1 MKEMVKAIRSGHT
14 PTLFSAF
21 LHFDVSFMVWVLIG
35 ALSIYISRDLDL
47 TTVEKGWI
55 VSIPLLGGAFFR
67 IILGFLVDRFGPKK
81 IGTVSLSIVLLPLLW
96 GWQGA
101 ASVEELAAVGFLLG
115 IAGASFAVALPLAS
129 RAYPREHQGMAMG
142 IAGAGNSG
150 TMIAVLIAP
159 LLAEWFGWHAVF
171 GLAIIPVVLTLAC
184 FTLLAREPADRP
196 APRPLSAYLP
206 LLREAD
212 LWWFNLYYSVTF
224 GGFVGL
230 ASFFGF
236 FFHDRY
242 QLSPVAAG
250 AITAFCVFGGSF
262 FRPLGGYLADRIG
275 GRKLLMGLYLAIA
288 LLFGS
293 VASLPPVAIAVALL
307 FCGMAAL
314 GMGNGA
320 IFQQVPQRFEA
331 EIGLVS
337 GIVGAAGGIGGF
349 FLPPLL
355 SKVKAMTN
363 SYTGGFLLFGL
374 TALLCAATLF
384 FNPRAIEAP
393 PPEPAPA
400 PEGGGPI
407 RMEVVFEL
415 QGNGWR

>member
-1 MKEMVKAIRSGHT
+1 MKEMVKAIRSGHP

-21 LHFDVSFMVWVLIG
+21 LHFDISFMVWVLIG
-35 ALSIYISRDLDL
+35 ALGIYISRDLDL
-47 TTVEKGWI
+47 TTVQKGWI

-81 IGTVSLSIVLLPLLW
+81 IGTLSLSIVLLPLLW
-96 GWQGA
+96 GWRGA
-101 ASVEELAAVGFLLG
+101 TSLEELVAVGFLLG

-129 RAYPREHQGMAMG
+129 RAYPPEHQGIAMG

-159 LLAEWFGWHAVF
+159 LLAESVGWHAVF
-171 GLAIIPVVLTLAC
+171 GLAILPVILTLAC
-184 FTLLAREPADRP
+184 FVLLAREPGERP
-196 APRPLSAYLP
+196 AARPLSAYLA
-206 LLREAD
+206 LLKEAD

-230 ASFFGF
+230 ASFFGL

-242 QLSPVAAG
+242 HLSPVAAG
-250 AITAFCVFGGSF
+250 AVTALCVFGGSF
-262 FRPLGGYLADRIG
+262 FRPIGGHLADRIG
-275 GRKLLMGLYLAIA
+275 GRRLLMGLYLTIG

-293 VASLPPVAIAVALL
+293 VASLPPAAVVIPLL

-320 IFQQVPQRFEA
+320 IFQQVPQRFQE

-337 GIVGAAGGIGGF
+337 GIVGAAGGVGGF

-355 SKVKAMTN
+355 SKMKALTH
-363 SYTGGFLLFGL
+363 SYAGGFFLFGL
-374 TALLCAATLF
+374 TALLCFATLF
-384 FNPRAIEAP
+384 FSPRTLEAP
-393 PPEPAPA
+393 QPDPIPLPE
-400 PEGGGPI
+400 EGEGRI
-407 RMEVVFEL
+407 RMEVVF
-415 QGNGWR
+415 GG

>member
-1 MKEMVKAIRSGHT
+1 MKEMMKAIRSGHP

-35 ALSIYISRDLDL
+35 ALGIYIARDLHL

-81 IGTVSLSIVLLPLLW
+81 IGMLSLSIALLPLVW
-96 GWQGA
+96 GWKGA
-101 ASVEELAAVGFLLG
+101 TSLNELMGVGFLLG

-129 RAYPREHQGMAMG
+129 RAYPREYQGIAMG

-159 LLAEWFGWHAVF
+159 LLAESLGWHAVF
-171 GLAIIPVVLTLAC
+171 GLAMLPVVGTLAC
-184 FTLLAREPADRP
+184 FTLLVREPAERP
-196 APRPLSAYLP
+196 APRPLSAYLA
-206 LLREAD
+206 LLKQAD

-230 ASFFGF
+230 ASFFGL

-242 QLSPVAAG
+242 GLSPVAAG
-250 AITAFCVFGGSF
+250 AITALCVFGGSF
-262 FRPLGGYLADRIG
+262 FRPVGGHLADRIG
-275 GRKLLMGLYLAIA
+275 GRKLLTGLYLIIG
-288 LLFGS
+288 LLFAT
-293 VASLPPVAIAVALL
+293 VASLPPVVIAVSLL
-307 FCGMAAL
+307 FCCMAAL

-320 IFQQVPQRFEA
+320 IFQQVPQRFQE

-355 SKVKAMTN
+355 TKMKALTD
-363 SYTGGFLLFGL
+363 SYAGGFLLFGL
-374 TALLCAATLF
+374 MALFCFATLF
-384 FNPRAIEAP
+384 LSRKRIEAQQP
-393 PPEPAPA
+393 NPIPA
-400 PEGGGPI
+400 PEEGEGRI
-407 RMEVVFEL
+407 RMEVVF
-415 QGNGWR
+415 GG

>member
-1 MKEMVKAIRSGHT
+1 MKGMMKAIRSGHA

-35 ALSIYISRDLDL
+35 ALGIYIARDLQL

-81 IGTVSLSIVLLPLLW
+81 IGLLSLSITLLPLAW
-96 GWQGA
+96 GWRGA
-101 ASVEELAAVGFLLG
+101 TSLSELVGVGFLLG
-115 IAGASFAVALPLAS
+115 MAGASFAVALPLAS
-129 RAYPREHQGMAMG
+129 RAYPRESQGIAMG

-159 LLAEWFGWHAVF
+159 LLAESFGWHAVF
-171 GLAIIPVVLTLAC
+171 GLAILPVALTLAC
-184 FTLLAREPADRP
+184 FALLAREPGERP
-196 APRPLSAYLP
+196 TPRPFSAYVG
-206 LLREAD
+206 LLKESD

-230 ASFFGF
+230 ASFFSI

-242 QLSPVAAG
+242 QFPPASAG
-250 AITAFCVFGGSF
+250 AITALCVFGGSF
-262 FRPLGGYLADRIG
+262 FRPVGGHFADRIG
-275 GRKLLMGLYLAIA
+275 GRKLLMRLYLIIG
-288 LLFGS
+288 LFFAA
-293 VASLPPVAIAVALL
+293 VASLPPAAVAIALL

-320 IFQQVPQRFEA
+320 IFQQVPQRFRE

-355 SKVKAMTN
+355 SKMKALTH
-363 SYTGGFLLFGL
+363 SYAGGFLLFGL
-374 TALLCAATLF
+374 TALFCFASLF
-384 FNPRAIEAP
+384 LNPRRLEAP
-393 PPEPAPA
+393 PDPVEAKE
-400 PEGGGPI
+400 EGEGPV
-407 RMEVVFEL
+407 RMEVVF
-415 QGNGWR
+415 GG

>member
-1 MKEMVKAIRSGHT
+1 MKQMIKAIRSGHA

-35 ALSIYISRDLDL
+35 ALGIYIARDLHL
-47 TTVEKGWI
+47 STVEKGWI

-81 IGTVSLSIVLLPLLW
+81 IGIMSLSIVLLPLIW
-96 GWQGA
+96 GWRGA
-101 ASVEELAAVGFLLG
+101 TSFDQLIAVGFLLG

-150 TMIAVLIAP
+150 TMIAVLTAP
-159 LLAEWFGWHAVF
+159 LLAESLGWHSVF
-171 GLAIIPVVLTLAC
+171 GLAIVPVVLTLVC
-184 FTLLAREPADRP
+184 FALLAREPGERP
-196 APRPLSAYLP
+196 NPRPLSAYLA
-206 LLREAD
+206 LLKEPNLR
-212 LWWFNLYYSVTF
+212 WFNFYYSVTF

-230 ASFFGF
+230 ASFFSI

-242 QLSPVAAG
+242 NFSPVAAG
-250 AITAFCVFGGSF
+250 AITALCVFGGSF
-262 FRPLGGYLADRIG
+262 FRPIGGHLADRMG
-275 GRKLLMGLYLAIA
+275 GRNLLMGIYLIVG
-288 LLFGS
+288 LLFGLIS
-293 VASLPPVAIAVALL
+293 SLPPAIVVVPLL

-320 IFQQVPQRFEA
+320 IFQQVPQQFQG

-355 SKVKAMTN
+355 SKMKALTH
-363 SYTGGFLLFGL
+363 SYAGGFLLFGL
-374 TALLCAATLF
+374 LALFCFATLF
-384 FNPRAIEAP
+384 FNPRTIETP
-393 PPEPAPA
+393 RPEEASL
-400 PEGGGPI
+400 PEEGEGRV
-407 RMEVVFEL
+407 RMEVVF
-415 QGNGWR
+415 GG

>member
-1 MKEMVKAIRSGHT
+1 MKEMMKAIRSGHP

-21 LHFDVSFMVWVLIG
+21 LHFDISFMVWVLIG
-35 ALSIYISRDLDL
+35 ALSIYIARDLNL
-47 TTVEKGWI
+47 TIVEKGWI

-81 IGTVSLSIVLLPLLW
+81 MGILSLSIALLPLAW
-96 GWQGA
+96 GWRGA
-101 ASVEELAAVGFLLG
+101 TSLNELIAVGFLLG

-129 RAYPREHQGMAMG
+129 RAYPREYQGIAMG

-159 LLAEWFGWHAVF
+159 LLAESFGWHAVF

-184 FTLLAREPADRP
+184 FTLLAREPGERP
-196 APRPLSAYLP
+196 APRPLSAYLS
-206 LLREAD
+206 LLKKTD

-230 ASFFGF
+230 ASFFGI

-242 QLSPVAAG
+242 GLSPVAAG
-250 AITAFCVFGGSF
+250 AITALCVFGGSF
-262 FRPLGGYLADRIG
+262 FRPIGGHLADRIG
-275 GRKLLMGLYLAIA
+275 GRKLLMWLYLIIG
-288 LLFGS
+288 LLFAA
-293 VASLPPVAIAVALL
+293 VASLPPAAIAVFLL
-307 FCGMAAL
+307 LCGMAAL

-320 IFQQVPQRFEA
+320 IFQLVPQRFQD

-355 SKVKAMTN
+355 SRMKALTH
-363 SYTGGFLLFGL
+363 SYAGGFLLFGL
-374 TALLCAATLF
+374 TALLCFATLF
-384 FNPRAIEAP
+384 FSPRTLEALQP
-393 PPEPAPA
+393 DPVLVPE
-400 PEGGGPI
+400 EGGGRI
-407 RMEVVFEL
+407 RMEVVF
-415 QGNGWR
+415 GG

>member
-1 MKEMVKAIRSGHT
+1 MKEMVKAIRSGHP

-35 ALSIYISRDLDL
+35 ALGIYIARDLDL

-81 IGTVSLSIVLLPLLW
+81 IGLLSLSIVLLPLAW
-96 GWQGA
+96 GWKGA
-101 ASVEELAAVGFLLG
+101 ASLNELIAVGFLLG

-129 RAYPREHQGMAMG
+129 RAYPPEHQGIAMG

-159 LLAEWFGWHAVF
+159 LLAESFGWHAVF
-171 GLAIIPVVLTLAC
+171 GLAIVPVILTLAC
-184 FTLLAREPADRP
+184 FALLAREPGERP
-196 APRPLSAYLP
+196 APRPLSSYLA
-206 LLREAD
+206 LLRVPD

-230 ASFFGF
+230 ASFFSI

-242 QLSPVAAG
+242 HLSPTVAG
-250 AITAFCVFGGSF
+250 AITALCVFGGSL
-262 FRPLGGYLADRIG
+262 FRPVGGYLADRIG
-275 GRKLLMGLYLAIA
+275 GRRLLMGLYLIVG

-293 VASLPPVAIAVALL
+293 VGSLPPAGVAVPLL

-320 IFQQVPQRFEA
+320 IFQLVPQRFQE

-355 SKVKAMTN
+355 SKMKVLTH
-363 SYTGGFLLFGL
+363 SYAGGFLLFGL
-374 TALLCAATLF
+374 TALFCFATLF
-384 FNPRAIEAP
+384 FIPRTLEVPQPDPIP
-393 PPEPAPA
+393 VPEDG
-400 PEGGGPI
+400 EGRV
-407 RMEVVFEL
+407 RMEVVF
-415 QGNGWR
+415 GG